1 MSRFNRFAAAGLA
14 VCMTLSVT
22 VYAAAPTVTYDE
34 SYYVNLDYYGASRS
48 SNMVKCFSMNGQ
60 NAITDY
66 GTYDSIQN
74 MSNYIEPVR
83 TEEGVTFTF
92 DDTIPNRF
100 YFEAKTDEP
109 LTNLPWTIQIS
120 YKLNGVPADP
130 AALAGSKGL
139 VEIDMDL
146 IPNEAAPEYFRNN
159 LVLTAAAALD
169 SDKIY
174 SVEAPGA
181 QIQSV
186 GNYKALAF
194 MALPGEECH
203 YVVRLGSDNFE
214 FTGFTFLMV
223 PATLAQMDK
232 IKDVREA
239 KDTLE
244 DSANAINKSLDIILN
259 CMSSLSGSLNSTA
272 DGLAALEEARKVIS
286 EGKGQIYANFDQS
299 LGDLGAI
306 GTAMKPT
313 ESDLTSAKDTL
324 SQVKK
329 DLSNI
334 NSTTKSLKD
343 NIASTSKV
351 LKNLKT
357 DTHALEDFMDD
368 FDDKIGPVSQKLDSL
383 ASSLNSLNAQLGNV
397 DDVSDKAIN
406 SQMVEV
412 APGVKLSVSEIKSI
426 ISSMNTLYAEYQ
438 KKAPGIDFEPF
449 ATAVLSKDP
458 YNYDVNKIKLFYG
471 IWSNQKEIS
480 KELAPLTT
488 ITGGLNDI
496 SSSTANV
503 ASQTAAVIKAMQ
515 ALHRDLQ
522 WDYSDLGE
530 SLLTDGQQLSE
541 EGVKALEKLDT
552 LIGQMDTLYNTLN
565 ANEPKAQ
572 SALDNVITLT
582 KSLTTGTIN
591 LQTLL
596 TNSESLLKQS
606 GTFLDPGTS
615 KTLTGAV
622 DSLRRISN
630 GLNQTGTIK
639 SAKDTVKKTMDDKW
653 DEYTGE
659 NNNMLLMDTSLA
671 KPSLTSSRNPSP
683 QSIQIL
689 LRTDEITLK
698 DAEEKPTVDESF
710 VAKGTIFSRI
720 GNIFHEMGSSVA
732 GLFS

>member
-14 VCMTLSVT
+14 VCMTLSLT

-34 SYYVNLDYYGASRS
+34 SYFVNLDYYGATRN
-48 SNMVKCFSMNGQ
+48 SNMVKSFSMNGQ
-60 NAITDY
+60 NSITDY
-66 GTYDSIQN
+66 GTYDSIEN
-74 MSNYIEPVR
+74 MSNYIEPNR
-83 TEEGVTFTF
+83 SEEGVTFTF
-92 DDTIPNRF
+92 TDNIPSRF

-109 LTNLPWTIQIS
+109 LANLPWKIELS

-130 AALAGSKGL
+130 TTLAGAKGL
-139 VEIDMDL
+139 VEIALDL
-146 IPNEAAPEYFRNN
+146 IPNETAPEYFRNN

-169 SDKIY
+169 YDKIY

-181 QIQSV
+181 QVQSV

-223 PATLAQMDK
+223 PATFAQMDK

-244 DSANAINKSLDIILN
+244 DSANAINQSLDIILN
-259 CMSSLSGSLNSTA
+259 CMNSLSGSLNSTA

-286 EGKGQIYANFDQS
+286 DGKGQIYANFDQS
-299 LGDLGAI
+299 LLDLDSI
-306 GTAMKPT
+306 GNAMKPT
-313 ESDLTSAKDTL
+313 EGDLKAAKDTL

-368 FDDKIGPVSQKLDSL
+368 FDDKIGPVNQKLDSL
-383 ASSLNSLNAQLGNV
+383 ASSLDSLNTNIGNV
-397 DDVSDKAIN
+397 DESLN
-406 SQMVEV
+406 SQKIEIQ
-412 APGVKLSVSEIKSI
+412 PGVSLPISTVKSI
-426 ISSMNTLYAEYQ
+426 MIKANTLKAESL
-438 KKAPGIDFEPF
+438 KNGIADTD
-449 ATAVLSKDP
+449 TAFQAYLLYVLK
-458 YNYDVNKIKLFYG
+458 NQEQAALFFG
-471 IWSNQKEIS
+471 IWANQKEIS

-488 ITGGLNDI
+488 ISGGLNDV
-496 SSSTANV
+496 SASTANV

-515 ALHRDLQ
+515 TLHRDLE

-530 SLLTDGQQLSE
+530 SLLTDGQQLSD
-541 EGVKALEKLDT
+541 EGVKALEKIDT
-552 LIGQMDTLYNTLN
+552 LIGQLDALYNTLN
-565 ANEPKAQ
+565 AYEPKAQ
-572 SALDNVITLT
+572 SALDTVSTLAN
-582 KSLTTGTIN
+582 SLTTGTLN
-591 LQTLL
+591 LKVLFA
-596 TNSESLLKQS
+596 NSEALVRQS

-615 KTLTGAV
+615 KTLNGAA
-622 DSLRRISN
+622 DSLRRITK

-639 SAKDTVKKTMDDKW
+639 NAKDTVKKTIDDKW

-659 NNNMLLMDTSLA
+659 NNNMLLMDTSLE

-689 LRTDEITLK
+689 MRTDEITLK
-698 DAEEKPTVDESF
+698 DATEKPNVDETF
-710 VAKGTIFSRI
+710 VAKGNVFSRI
-720 GNIFHEMGSSVA
+720 GNIFREMGTAVS

>member
-14 VCMTLSVT
+14 VCMTLSLT

-34 SYYVNLDYYGASRS
+34 SYYVNLDYYGATRN
-48 SNMVKCFSMNGQ
+48 SNMVKSFSMNGQ
-60 NAITDY
+60 NSITDY
-66 GTYDSIQN
+66 GTYDSIEN
-74 MSNYIEPVR
+74 MSNYIEPNR

-92 DDTIPNRF
+92 TDNIPSRF

-109 LTNLPWTIQIS
+109 LANLPWKIELS

-130 AALAGSKGL
+130 TTLAGAKGL
-139 VEIDMDL
+139 VEIALDL
-146 IPNEAAPEYFRNN
+146 IPNETAPEYFRNN

-169 SDKIY
+169 YDKIY

-181 QIQSV
+181 QVQSV

-223 PATLAQMDK
+223 PATFAQMDK

-244 DSANAINKSLDIILN
+244 DSANAINQSLDIILN
-259 CMSSLSGSLNSTA
+259 CMNSLSGSLNSTA

-286 EGKGQIYANFDQS
+286 DGKGQIYANFDQS
-299 LGDLGAI
+299 LLDLDSI
-306 GTAMKPT
+306 GNAMKPT
-313 ESDLTSAKDTL
+313 EGDLKAAKDTL

-368 FDDKIGPVSQKLDSL
+368 FDDKIGPVNQKLDSL
-383 ASSLNSLNAQLGNV
+383 ASSLDSLNTNIGNV
-397 DDVSDKAIN
+397 DESLN
-406 SQMVEV
+406 SQKIEIQ
-412 APGVKLSVSEIKSI
+412 PGVSLPISTVKSI
-426 ISSMNTLYAEYQ
+426 MIKANTLKAESL
-438 KKAPGIDFEPF
+438 KNGIADTD
-449 ATAVLSKDP
+449 TAFQAYLLNVLK
-458 YNYDVNKIKLFYG
+458 NQEQAALFFG
-471 IWSNQKEIS
+471 IWANQKEIS

-488 ITGGLNDI
+488 ISGGLNDV
-496 SSSTANV
+496 SASTANV

-515 ALHRDLQ
+515 TLHRDLE

-530 SLLTDGQQLSE
+530 SLLTDGQQLSD
-541 EGVKALEKLDT
+541 EGVKALEKIDT
-552 LIGQMDTLYNTLN
+552 LIGQLDALYNTLN
-565 ANEPKAQ
+565 AYEPKAQ
-572 SALDNVITLT
+572 SALDTVSTLAN
-582 KSLTTGTIN
+582 SLTTGTLN
-591 LQTLL
+591 LKVLFA
-596 TNSESLLKQS
+596 NSEALVRQS

-615 KTLTGAV
+615 KTLNGAV
-622 DSLRRISN
+622 DSLRRITK

-639 SAKDTVKKTMDDKW
+639 NAKDTVKKTIDDKW

-659 NNNMLLMDTSLA
+659 NNNMLLMDTTLE

-689 LRTDEITLK
+689 MRTDEITLK
-698 DAEEKPTVDESF
+698 DATEKPNVDETF
-710 VAKGTIFSRI
+710 VAKGNVFSRI
-720 GNIFHEMGSSVA
+720 GNIFREMGTAVS

>member
-14 VCMTLSVT
+14 VCMTLSLT

-34 SYYVNLDYYGASRS
+34 SYYVNLDCYGATRT
-48 SNMVKCFSMNGQ
+48 SNMVKSFSMNGQ
-60 NAITDY
+60 NSITDY
-66 GTYDSIQN
+66 GTYDSIEN
-74 MSNYIEPVR
+74 MSNYIEPNR

-92 DDTIPNRF
+92 DDKIPSRF

-109 LTNLPWTIQIS
+109 LANLPWKIELS

-130 AALAGSKGL
+130 QALAGAKGL
-139 VEIDMDL
+139 VEIALDL

-169 SDKIY
+169 CDKIY

-181 QIQSV
+181 QVQSV

-223 PATLAQMDK
+223 PATFAQMDK
-232 IKDVREA
+232 IKDIREA
-239 KDTLE
+239 KNTLE
-244 DSANAINKSLDIILN
+244 DSANAINQSLDIILN
-259 CMSSLSGSLNSTA
+259 CMNSLSGSLNSTA

-299 LGDLGAI
+299 MVDLGAI

-313 ESDLTSAKDTL
+313 EGDLKSAKDTL
-324 SQVKK
+324 SQVNK
-329 DLSNI
+329 DLSKI

-357 DTHALEDFMDD
+357 DTHALEDFLDD
-368 FDDKIGPVSQKLDSL
+368 FDDKIGPVNQKLDSL
-383 ASSLNSLNAQLGNV
+383 AYSLNSLNTELGNV
-397 DDVSDKAIN
+397 DDVSNTAIN
-406 SQMVEV
+406 SQMIEV
-412 APGVKLSVSEIKSI
+412 APGYKLSVSDIKSI
-426 ISSMNTLYAEYQ
+426 ISSMNALSQKMPDTKYETFVALLSADPFKYDIKKIELYY
-438 KKAPGIDFEPF
+438 
-449 ATAVLSKDP
+449 
-458 YNYDVNKIKLFYG
+458 KI
-471 IWSNQKEIS
+471 WANQKEIS
-480 KELAPLTT
+480 KELAPITT

-496 SSSTANV
+496 SASTANV
-503 ASQTAAVIKAMQ
+503 AAQTAAVIKAMQ
-515 ALHRDLQ
+515 KLHQDLS

-530 SLLTDGQQLSE
+530 SLLTDGQQLSD
-541 EGVKALEKLDT
+541 EGVKALEKIDT
-552 LIGQMDTLYNTLN
+552 MIGQLDALYNTLN
-565 ANEPKAQ
+565 AYEPKAQ
-572 SALDNVITLT
+572 STLDNVITLT
-582 KSLTTGTIN
+582 NSLTTGTIN

-606 GTFLDPGTS
+606 GTFLDAGTS
-615 KTLTGAV
+615 KTLNGAV
-622 DSLRRISN
+622 DSLRRISK

-639 SAKDTVKKTMDDKW
+639 NAKDTVKKTIDDKW
-653 DEYTGE
+653 DEYTGD
-659 NNNMLLMDTSLA
+659 NNNMLLMDTSLD

-689 LRTDEITLK
+689 MRTDEITLK
-698 DAEEKPTVDESF
+698 DATEKPNVDETF
-710 VAKGTIFSRI
+710 VAKGNVFSRI
-720 GNIFHEMGSSVA
+720 GTIFREMGGAVS

>member
-14 VCMTLSVT
+14 VCMTLSLT

-34 SYYVNLDYYGASRS
+34 SYYVNLDYYGATRN
-48 SNMVKCFSMNGQ
+48 SNMVKSFSMNGQ
-60 NAITDY
+60 NSITDY
-66 GTYDSIQN
+66 GTYDSIEN
-74 MSNYIEPVR
+74 MSNYIEPNR

-92 DDTIPNRF
+92 TDNIPSRF

-109 LTNLPWTIQIS
+109 LANLPWKIELS

-130 AALAGSKGL
+130 TTLAGAKGL
-139 VEIDMDL
+139 VEIALDL
-146 IPNEAAPEYFRNN
+146 IPNETAPEYFRNN

-169 SDKIY
+169 YDKIY

-181 QIQSV
+181 QVQSV

-223 PATLAQMDK
+223 PATFAQMDK

-244 DSANAINKSLDIILN
+244 DSANAINQSLDIILN
-259 CMSSLSGSLNSTA
+259 CMNSLSGSLNSTA

-286 EGKGQIYANFDQS
+286 DGKGQIYANFDQS
-299 LGDLGAI
+299 LLDLDSI
-306 GTAMKPT
+306 GNAMKPT
-313 ESDLTSAKDTL
+313 EGDLKAAKDTL

-368 FDDKIGPVSQKLDSL
+368 FDDKIGPVNQKLDSL
-383 ASSLNSLNAQLGNV
+383 ASSLDSLNTNIGNV
-397 DDVSDKAIN
+397 DESLN
-406 SQMVEV
+406 SQKIEIQ
-412 APGVKLSVSEIKSI
+412 PGVSLPISTVKSI
-426 ISSMNTLYAEYQ
+426 MIKANTLKAESL
-438 KKAPGIDFEPF
+438 KNGIADTD
-449 ATAVLSKDP
+449 TAFQAYLLNVLK
-458 YNYDVNKIKLFYG
+458 NQEQAALFFG
-471 IWSNQKEIS
+471 IWANQKEIS

-488 ITGGLNDI
+488 ISGGLNDV
-496 SSSTANV
+496 SASTANV

-515 ALHRDLQ
+515 ALHRDLE

-530 SLLTDGQQLSE
+530 SLLTDGQQLSD
-541 EGVKALEKLDT
+541 EGVKALEKIDT
-552 LIGQMDTLYNTLN
+552 LIGQLDALYNTLN
-565 ANEPKAQ
+565 AYEPKAQ
-572 SALDNVITLT
+572 SALDTVSTLAN
-582 KSLTTGTIN
+582 SLTTGTLN
-591 LQTLL
+591 LKVLFA
-596 TNSESLLKQS
+596 NSEALVRQS

-615 KTLTGAV
+615 KTLNGAV
-622 DSLRRISN
+622 DSLRRITK

-639 SAKDTVKKTMDDKW
+639 NAKDTVKKTIDDKW

-659 NNNMLLMDTSLA
+659 NNNMLLMDTSLE

-689 LRTDEITLK
+689 MRTDEITLK
-698 DAEEKPTVDESF
+698 DATEKPNVDETF
-710 VAKGTIFSRI
+710 VAKGNVFSRI
-720 GNIFHEMGSSVA
+720 GNIFREMGTAVS